1 MTEARSKLI
10 DPTHAGTYHC
20 INRCVRR
27 SWLCGYDPYLKRSF
41 EHRKDWVEERIL
53 AIGEIFAC
61 GIYGY
66 AVMSNHLHIVVHMN
80 PLLARGW
87 SDIEVATRWV
97 KLYPSGK
104 LDTDQLKIHRISE
117 DPERIAVYRARL
129 GNLSWLMKSISEPI
143 ARRANAEDDT
153 DGRFW
158 QGRFKCQVLRN
169 EQALLAAMTYV
180 DLNPVRAGMASGIST
195 SQHTSV
201 EARYRQVWKDPNQAK
216 QALLPLIGA
225 KSFNFP
231 NITVGDYL
239 ELVDFT
245 GRQIAPGKRGRI
257 EPSEPAALTK
267 LGLSRDH
274 WTTKVKG
281 IGSGYWRVVGALE
294 DLRELA
300 KELGL
305 RTLYGTGIARV
316 LAKI

>member
-10 DPTHAGTYHC
+10 DPAHAGTYHC

-27 SWLCGYDPYLKRSF
+27 SWLCGYDPYLKRCF
-41 EHRKDWVEERIL
+41 EHRKAWVEERIL
-53 AIGEIFAC
+53 AIGDIFAC

-66 AVMSNHLHIVVHMN
+66 AVMSNHLHLVVHMN
-80 PLLARGW
+80 PPVANEW
-87 SDIEVATRWV
+87 TDAEVATRWV
-97 KLYPSGK
+97 RLYPTGK
-104 LDTDQLKIHRISE
+104 LASDQLKIESILAE
-117 DPERIAVYRARL
+117 PERIAIYRARL
-129 GNLSWLMKSISEPI
+129 ANLSWLMKSISEPI
-143 ARRANAEDDT
+143 ARRANQEDDA

-180 DLNPVRAGMASGIST
+180 DLNPVRASIATDIST
-195 SQHTSV
+195 SEHTSV
-201 EARYRQVWKDPNQAK
+201 RTRYQQVRKDPNQANEP
-216 QALLPLIGA
+216 LLPLIGT

-245 GRQIAPGKRGRI
+245 GRQMAPEKPGKI
-257 EPSEPAALTK
+257 AASEPAALTK
-267 LGLSRDH
+267 LGLSKDH

-281 IGSGYWRVVGALE
+281 IGSGYWRVVGALQ
-294 DLRELA
+294 DLQELA

-305 RTLYGTGIARV
+305 RTLYGIGIARV